1 METLTTT
8 VIHCDVCDVRHA
20 DVELAIRCCGAM
32 RVCFYYEC
40 SLCHRFFDDKTMANA
55 CVDYHLRIKDIRKIE
70 RSLIFAKPVVLTPGT
85 Q

>member
-8 VIHCDVCDVRHA
+8 VIHCDICDARHV
-20 DVELAIRCCGAM
+20 DVESAIRCCGESP
-32 RVCFYYEC
+32 CFYYEC
-40 SLCHRFFDDKTMANA
+40 SLCHRFFEDEAMANN